1 MAIDT
6 RRSFIKIIPFVGV
19 GLLAAC
25 SEKPK
30 AAAEAA
36 PTPAP
41 APMPAPAVAAA
52 PAPAAGALPMVAADD
67 ATAVALGYSPDA
79 NKVDKAKYAQRVDGT
94 NCGNCNLFQGAAAS
108 ASGGCPL
115 FPGKQVSANGWC
127 SAYVKKAG

>member
-1 MAIDT
+1 MAINT

-67 ATAVALGYSPDA
+67 ATAVALGYSPTRIKSTKQSTRSVLTGRTVGIAICFRVQPPALPADA
-79 NKVDKAKYAQRVDGT
+79 RYSPASRSART
-94 NCGNCNLFQGAAAS
+94 AGAA
-108 ASGGCPL
+108 L
-115 FPGKQVSANGWC
+115 T
-127 SAYVKKAG
+127 